1 MHSTKKVSSVWQI
14 GVICGF
20 HILHRSRESAWPQE
34 TEKEPEPTIAHLLH
48 LWPEKANNLAI
59 FFYMKLEHA
68 MHGWL
73 SVCESFL
80 QNARAALACLS
91 MLQNLGEATEN
102 AALEFY
108 VCKPLMRKRTCI
120 NQHLIWI
127 HLVQAKG
134 PHLCA
139 VEHFPLDLQTNRH
152 YMQPSD
158 AHAWWTSEEITSCT
172 LHYVPNITTFL
183 PSLFSATVQSQF
195 SCAWS

>member
-20 HILHRSRESAWPQE
+20 HILHRARESAWPQE

-59 FFYMKLEHA
+59 FFYMKLEHV

-120 NQHLIWI
+120 NQHLNS
-127 HLVQAKG
+127 LSAGQG
-134 PHLCA
+134 STFMCC
-139 VEHFPLDLQTNRH
+139 
-152 YMQPSD
+152 
-158 AHAWWTSEEITSCT
+158 WTFSFGLANQQT
-172 LHYVPNITTFL
+172 LHAALRCTCLMNIWRDHKLHLTTL
-183 PSLFSATVQSQF
+183 YSQYNHISSQSFQRN
-195 SCAWS
+195 STIAI